1 MTIFIVSIFLP
12 YTVNFDTGADNVHAS
27 LPEMAQP
34 SSVTERKLSLL
45 SDNAGKIVQTPGA
58 TTDLECIFTPP
69 PPKHFKLCLPLPQ
82 KEEGS
87 DQDPAGKVETKMHH
101 RHSSTISVNR
111 DPRLLAR
118 TDLHSPAWG
127 SFSNFNQPISRA
139 KSPPPVSVLKHNAQV
154 TSLPNL
160 PWKKRARARTF
171 SNEKHFNEHNFFI
184 EKAQRGNGGLF
195 NVIDAVS
202 DSGVLVDKTW
212 VGTLGMPTD
221 ALSDHLRE
229 TISETLEDEFQS
241 LVVYVQDSDFD
252 GHYKRYCETILW
264 PIFHYQVP
272 DHPRSKAYE
281 DHSWVFYKKVNEAFA
296 ARIYKNYKKGD
307 IIWIHDHH
315 LLLVPGMLR
324 AKIPDAQIGFFMH
337 TAFPSSEIF
346 RCLAT
351 RTELLEGLLG
361 SNMIGFQNSEYG
373 HHFLQTC
380 SRLLTVEAKTHGV
393 LLEDG
398 GFVHVGT
405 FPIGIDPKGFEERRS
420 LPEVG
425 EWIQKIG
432 EKYSGK
438 RLLVARDQ
446 LDSIRGVRQKLLA
459 YELFLNRHPEYRD
472 DVVLIQIATTAPN
485 EQPELSMT
493 IGDIVT
499 RINSTHAT
507 LSHQPLV
514 YLRQDIDHSQYL
526 ALCTVAEIGMVTS
539 LREGMNLTSH
549 EFICCQDGKYS
560 KNRHSPLVLS
570 EFTGS
575 AVVLGHDALLVN
587 PWDYREVANAIKTAL
602 DMSSEER
609 KVRWEAMFESV
620 NRQNAASWYNS
631 FIKALSHAH
640 EEHSSRDTTA
650 VPRLSFPNL
659 KSKYDAAGRRLIILD
674 YEGTLASWGTP
685 NSIALTTPQRAIDV
699 LNSLLEDWRNIVYVM
714 SERTPEEVESLF
726 CLVPSVGLIA
736 ENGSL
741 VREPSMDDWVELF
754 DVKHVKSWK
763 PGVRQI
769 LQYYVERIER
779 SRVKDRHSGLIL
791 DYSDNDEDSNGVQ
804 LAAECA
810 NHLSDACHSQKIHV
824 ITIENGLCI
833 SGFANKGTAC
843 KWIWD
848 NLARLAEKGNAATP
862 DFLLVIGDS
871 REDEDAF
878 NWAQDLEQT
887 GTTIRDVCTVTLGT
901 RSTSATATLTQGVT
915 GVLSTLRKLAST

>member
-1 MTIFIVSIFLP
+1 MTIFMVSIFLP
-12 YTVNFDTGADNVHAS
+12 YTVNFDTGAHGVRAS
-27 LPEMAQP
+27 LPELIHP
-34 SSVTERKLSLL
+34 SSITERKLSLL
-45 SDNAGKIVQTPGA
+45 SDNPSKIVQTPGA

-69 PPKHFKLCLPLPQ
+69 SPKPFKLCLPLAQ
-82 KEEGS
+82 KEEGN
-87 DQDPAGKVETKMHH
+87 DQEAAETAETRVHH
-101 RHSSTISVNR
+101 RHASTVSLNR
-111 DPRLLAR
+111 DPRLLVR

-127 SFSNFNQPISRA
+127 SLSNFNQPISRA
-139 KSPPPVSVLKHNAQV
+139 KSPPPVSVLKHNAQA
-154 TSLPNL
+154 TSLPGQS
-160 PWKKRARARTF
+160 WQKRARARTF
-171 SNEKHFNEHNFFI
+171 SNEKHFSEDNFFI
-184 EKAQRGNGGLF
+184 QKAQRGNGGLF
-195 NVIDAVS
+195 NAIEAVS

-241 LVVYVQDSDFD
+241 LVVYVEDSDFD

-281 DHSWVFYKKVNEAFA
+281 DHSWIFYKKVNEAFA
-296 ARIYKNYKKGD
+296 ARIFKNYKKGD
-307 IIWIHDHH
+307 IIWIHDYH
-315 LLLVPGMLR
+315 LLLVPGLLR

-361 SNMIGFQNSEYG
+361 ADLIGFQNSEYG

-380 SRLLTVEAKTHGV
+380 SRLLTVEAKTHGI

-398 GFVHVGT
+398 RFVHVGT

-425 EWIQKIG
+425 EWVQEIA

-438 RLLVARDQ
+438 RLIVARDQ

-459 YELFLNRHPEYRD
+459 YELFLNRYPEYRE

-526 ALCTVAEIGMVTS
+526 ALCTVAEMGMVTS

-575 AVVLGHDALLVN
+575 AGVLGADALLVN
-587 PWDYREVANAIKTAL
+587 PWDYREVANAIKTGL
-602 DMSSEER
+602 DMSIEEKR
-609 KVRWEAMFESV
+609 TRWEAMFASV
-620 NRQNAASWYNS
+620 NRQNAASWYGS
-631 FIKALSHAH
+631 FTKALNHAY
-640 EEHSSRDTTA
+640 EEHSTRDTTA
-650 VPRLSFPNL
+650 VPRLSFPDL
-659 KSKYDAAGRRLIILD
+659 KSKYDAARRRLIILD
-674 YEGTLASWGTP
+674 YEGTLASWGSP

-699 LNSLLEDWRNIVYVM
+699 LNALLEDWRNIVYVM
-714 SERTPEEVESLF
+714 SERTPEELESLF

-741 VREPSMDDWVELF
+741 VREPCMDDWVELF
-754 DVKHVKSWK
+754 DVEHVKSWK
-763 PGVRQI
+763 AGVRQI

-779 SRVKDRHSGLIL
+779 SRVKERHSGLIL
-791 DYSDNDEDSNGVQ
+791 DYSDNEDSNGVQ

-810 NHLSDACHSQKIHV
+810 NHLSDACHNQKIHA
-824 ITIENGLCI
+824 IPIENGLCI
-833 SGFANKGTAC
+833 SGAANKGTAC
-843 KWIWD
+843 TWIWD
-848 NLARLAEKGNAATP
+848 NLVRSGEKGGAAVP

-878 NWAQDLEQT
+878 NWAQLLEQT
-887 GTTIRDVCTVTLGT
+887 GAISSVCTVTLGT